1 MISWQP
7 LHSSLITVRF
17 KDRMS
22 QTRDD
27 ELENLLVKTVD
38 LLDFLNHKRSET
50 EYCNSDLAGDLG
62 L

>member
-1 MISWQP
+1 M
-7 LHSSLITVRF
+7 
-17 KDRMS
+17 MS

-27 ELENLLVKTVD
+27 ELEMLLVKTVD

-50 EYCNSDLAGDLG
+50 EYCNSDLAGDLR